1 MQRYNRSEISE
12 MINSI
17 KIERVNNSIVTK
29 FNDNVLKVAN
39 VSNRYE
45 VFDICKYLNEKIQF
59 IEQNF
64 TIHEYSFRAYGG
76 IQYLRLRSDEVE
88 INGDIFYKTFFI
100 LNSTDRSR
108 TLNFNVGLISKNHN
122 FTIIVNNKSFRKK
135 HFTGVTSIAEVAT
148 DNFNIESFDDQIS
161 NISNLIGHEI
171 KLSDLRD
178 IILNIKDNG
187 DITDLNHKKFDTFK
201 SNLIYLFKGKL
212 SNDLRNLLRRDSNR
226 IKEIPANLDINLD
239 AYEML
244 KLYLS
249 IFNNQD
255 SHIIRN
261 ESERIMNM
269 TKYMKRVRILNE
281 LLSE

>member
-64 TIHEYSFRAYGG
+64 TIHEYSFRVYGG

-100 LNSTDRSR
+100 LNLTDRSR

-148 DNFNIESFDDQIS
+148 DNFNVESFDEQIS

-201 SNLIYLFKGKL
+201 GNLIYLFKNKL
-212 SNDLRNLLRRDSNR
+212 SNDLRNLLRRDSNK
-226 IKEIPANLDINLD
+226 IKEIPSNLDINLD

-281 LLSE
+281 LLSD